1 MTYLTPPRRVRRTP
15 KRTGLGWSL
24 DEWVNEQFNAG
35 GNEELACLNQ
45 ANNSAAVKTL
55 EARISSLN
63 ANWNPTGFYT
73 PDEMSKV
80 VSETLKIATS
90 ANSILRAAPLSTGDA
105 LNVMNQ
111 AIGDVQKKTMQSLNY
126 SAAVGEAQTKGI
138 KAINAPG
145 LKEWVLSTMRA
156 AAQSIVTAGVLQ
168 CNMTWLASAII
179 TFQKVFDAVAAVVV
193 RIAGV
198 AIKLGEVALN
208 VIEEVPDLASKLL
221 FVAKWGVIAFA
232 AAFAIKKIKD
242 ARR

>member
-1 MTYLTPPRRVRRTP
+1 MTYLTPPRRVRRT
-15 KRTGLGWSL
+15 KRTGLGWSF
-24 DEWVNEQFNAG
+24 DEWINEQINAG

-45 ANNSAAVKTL
+45 ANNSAAVKGL
-55 EARISSLN
+55 EARIASLN
-63 ANWNPTGFYT
+63 ASWNPTGFYT
-73 PDEMSKV
+73 PDEMTRI

-90 ANSILRAAPLSTGDA
+90 ANNILRSAPLSTGDA

-126 SAAVGEAQTKGI
+126 SAAVGDAQAKGI

-156 AAQSIVTAGVLQ
+156 AAHSIVTAGVLQ

-179 TFQKVFDAVAAVVV
+179 AFQKVFDAVAAVVV

-198 AIKLGEVALN
+198 VVKLGEVALN

-232 AAFAIKKIKD
+232 AAFAVKKIKD
-242 ARR
+242 ARK